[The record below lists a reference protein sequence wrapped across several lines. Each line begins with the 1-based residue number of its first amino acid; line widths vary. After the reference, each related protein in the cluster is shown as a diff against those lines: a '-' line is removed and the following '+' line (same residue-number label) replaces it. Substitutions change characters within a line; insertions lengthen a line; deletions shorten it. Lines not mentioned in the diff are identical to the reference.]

1 MSVKTC
7 KEIGHDFELV
17 EVFDNFDEVEVVL
30 RCKRCNAK
38 VSAFG
43 SVRGQDDRFIE
54 YHLEDE
60 ENEKD

>member
-1 MSVKTC
+1 MSIKTC

-38 VSAFG
+38 AYAFG
-43 SVRGQDDRFIE
+43 DVRGQGIGTL